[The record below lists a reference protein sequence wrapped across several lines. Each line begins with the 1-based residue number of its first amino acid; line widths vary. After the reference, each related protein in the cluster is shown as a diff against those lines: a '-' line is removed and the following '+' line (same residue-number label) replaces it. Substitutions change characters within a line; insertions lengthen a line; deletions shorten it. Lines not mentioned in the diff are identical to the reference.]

1 MRSPLFKQGP
11 LLTQEQE
18 AIYPSSPLPSQ
29 YTITTLVQGRWAI
42 THGVS
47 NWESL
52 LLQIREYSSLVGV
65 ASQICFIESGY
76 QQAANLQ

>member
-52 LLQIREYSSLVGV
+52 LLQIREYSSLFGV